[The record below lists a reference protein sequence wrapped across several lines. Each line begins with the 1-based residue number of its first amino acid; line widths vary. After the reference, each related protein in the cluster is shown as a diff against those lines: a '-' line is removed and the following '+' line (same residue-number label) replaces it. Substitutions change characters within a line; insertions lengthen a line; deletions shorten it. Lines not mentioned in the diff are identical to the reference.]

1 MSNTSNTRPQGTPPG
16 IGAGLTDDAKKAM
29 GGAVDAMSSW
39 RNEIASITDRNSA
52 VVYDKMAAAAKSVGW
67 PAEFVDMTTKNMQ
80 AASKMQMQAMDHV
93 METWQQ
99 QMKNPGS
106 FSMPSAMS
114 NPFLEQMKNIPGFGG
129 GGAMGMPNFPGMPSF
144 PGMPNFSGMAGI
156 PGMPDMTQMP
166 MPLQFWMQTAE
177 MWQKTW
183 QQAIS
188 GWMESQANT
197 TGKGGK
203 T

>member
-1 MSNTSNTRPQGTPPG
+1 MSNTSNTRPQGLPPG
-16 IGAGLTDDAKKAM
+16 IGAGLSEDAKKAV
-29 GGAVDAMSSW
+29 GGAFDAMSSW
-39 RNEIASITDRNSA
+39 RNEIASITDRNSN

-80 AASKMQMQAMDHV
+80 AASKMQMHAMDHV

-114 NPFLEQMKNIPGFGG
+114 NPVLEQMKSMPGFGG
-129 GGAMGMPNFPGMPSF
+129 GAMGSFPGMPNFPGM
-144 PGMPNFSGMAGI
+144 GAI
-156 PGMPDMTQMP
+156 PGMPDMSQMA

-183 QQAIS
+183 QQAVS
-188 GWMESQANT
+188 GWMESQANMM
-197 TGKGGK
+197 GKGGK

>member
-1 MSNTSNTRPQGTPPG
+1 MSNTSNTRPQGSPPG
-16 IGAGLTDDAKKAM
+16 IGAGLSEDAKKAM
-29 GGAVDAMSSW
+29 GGAIDAMSSW
-39 RNEIASITDRNSA
+39 RNEIASITDRNSN
-52 VVYDKMAAAAKSVGW
+52 VVYDKMAVAAKSVGW

-93 METWQQ
+93 MESWQQ

-114 NPFLEQMKNIPGFGG
+114 NPFLEQMKNMPGFGG
-129 GGAMGMPNFPGMPSF
+129 SGAMGFPQMPHFPGMPNFPGMAS
-144 PGMPNFSGMAGI
+144 M

-188 GWMESQANT
+188 GWMEAQANMM
-197 TGKGGK
+197 GKGGK